1 MKLISDPL
9 TIQQLNDWAR
19 TFVDRIKVEMH
30 NQGLDASGRLSDS
43 LEYTITDTQDGTHI
57 QVLAAPY
64 FFYAEKGR
72 KSGKIPFRFGDIL
85 AQWVEDKGVA
95 VPSQF
100 KDARNFGYA
109 IASTIK
115 KYGSKRYRENKPL
128 DVVSA
133 ALNEYRPKLNEILE
147 NRTVYYINSELYI

>member
-1 MKLISDPL
+1 MKLISDTL

-57 QVLAAPY
+57 QILAAPY
-64 FFYAEKGR
+64 FLYAEKGR

-100 KDARNFGYA
+100 KDARQFGYA

-147 NRTVYYINSELYI
+147 NRTVYYINDNLYI

>member
-72 KSGKIPFRFGDIL
+72 KSGKTPFRFGDIL
-85 AQWVEDKGVA
+85 AQWVLDKGINI
-95 VPSQF
+95 PSQF
-100 KDARNFGYA
+100 KNERQFGYA
-109 IASTIK
+109 IA
-115 KYGSKRYRENKPL
+115 RPL

-133 ALNEYRPKLNEILE
+133 ALDEYRPKLNEILE
-147 NRTVYYINSELYI
+147 NRTVYYINDNLYI

>member
-9 TIQQLNDWAR
+9 TINQLNDWAR

-72 KSGKIPFRFGDIL
+72 KSGKVPFRFGDIL
-85 AQWVEDKGVA
+85 AQWVEDKGIA

-109 IASTIK
+109 IASKIK
-115 KYGSKRYRENKPL
+115 QYGSKRYRENKPL

-133 ALNEYRPKLNEILE
+133 ALDEYRPKLNEILE
-147 NRTVYYINSELYI
+147 NRTVYYINDNLYI